1 MKFKEIVIGGLM
13 LIGAF
18 SIITDNIKESYEQYT
33 HKNRLKEIREEVK
46 NKPIE
51 IEEELSKAEEMRMLA
66 ETKTPEEYKDKLNE
80 VDIIVTEDQLEKE
93 FSDYGFDPNK
103 NEVVGFYSNNDYKLV
118 LEAADY
124 EINESLGHEIA
135 HMIDLKS
142 DDVTGKNIYVYSHT
156 DEFIKIFEE
165 EKEVMFPREKDEIYR
180 TDAAEYF
187 AECYSNFVS
196 DVPEYKEYLEE
207 LAPKTAEYM
216 RTVVFNNQGGF

>member
-13 LIGAF
+13 LIGTF
-18 SIITDNIKESYEQYT
+18 SIVADNIKESYEKHSYN
-33 HKNRLKEIREEVK
+33 KRIKEIREEIK

-51 IEEELSKAEEMRMLA
+51 IKEEPSKAEEMRVLA
-66 ETKTPEEYKDKLNE
+66 ETKIPEEYKEKLNE

-93 FSDYGFDPNK
+93 FSNYGFDPNK

-118 LEAADY
+118 LEAVDY

-142 DDVTGKNIYVYSHT
+142 DDVTGKNIYTYSHT

-165 EKEVMFPREKDEIYR
+165 EKEAMFPREKDEIYR

-196 DVPEYKEYLEE
+196 DIPEYKAYLEE
-207 LAPKTAEYM
+207 LALKTAEYM
-216 RTVVFNNQGGF
+216 RTVVFNNKGGF